1 VDDLPR
7 NRWTNWTGICN
18 SAAKTVTLGRNAE
31 GNTETGKYEASVY
44 AIDANCAEA
53 EAKIEITVQW
63 LPVLV
68 IEPEEFDE
76 VVLAGEEKQTIMS
89 IGNRGAGP
97 MDFEI
102 SVAPGVSAS
111 PEWTGSI
118 APEFTEHEESIVKVH
133 PISGHLAPGESQDII
148 ITLGS
153 QDAACVTYLRC
164 LHVSANDPHRPF
176 AAIPVT
182 LKINSPPSI
191 ALTRTVIAAPN
202 PASERVTFYY
212 DIDTDGEI
220 LVYDVAS
227 RPVHVA
233 RLSAAAKSY
242 EWDLTK
248 GGRPVANGLY
258 LYIVFTDTGERSEMA
273 KLVVGG
279 P

>member
-1 VDDLPR
+1 MR
-7 NRWTNWTGICN
+7 
-18 SAAKTVTLGRNAE
+18 LGN
-31 GNTETGKYEASVY
+31 K
-44 AIDANCAEA
+44 
-53 EAKIEITVQW
+53 
-63 LPVLV
+63 
-68 IEPEEFDE
+68 
-76 VVLAGEEKQTIMS
+76 
-89 IGNRGAGP
+89 GAGT

-153 QDAACVTYLRC
+153 QDAACGTYLRC

-182 LKINSPPSI
+182 LKINPRLPR
-191 ALTRTVIAAPN
+191 LTRTVIAAPN

-233 RLSAAAKSY
+233 RLRGCKVLRMGS
-242 EWDLTK
+242 TK
-248 GGRPVANGLY
+248 GVEGQSQTDLP
-258 LYIVFTDTGERSEMA
+258 YIVFQIPGRGPKWRS
-273 KLVVGG
+273 LL
-279 P
+279 